1 MVGPVG
7 KHNNISREFFTKAED
22 ALVQDDLLQA
32 SEKLWGAAAHMVKA
46 VAEVRGWQH
55 TGHRNLF
62 DVVNRLAGES
72 GDIELRPLFDI
83 ANSLHSNFYEDW
95 MPREWIE
102 DSLGRVGLGISSTN
116 SRR

>member
-1 MVGPVG
+1 MEESVP
-7 KHNNISREFFTKAED
+7 KHIITSRDFFSKAEE
-22 ALVQDDLLQA
+22 ALAQEDLLQA

-46 VAEVRGWQH
+46 VAEVRGWQR

-62 DVVNRLAGES
+62 DVVNRLAGET
-72 GDIELRPLFDI
+72 GDLELRPLFDI

-102 DSLGRVGLGISSTN
+102 DSLGRVSNLLEKLEALA
-116 SRR
+116 